1 MLKQRRTWVVPTLQ
15 GHTRRVEDEGETV
28 HQLITGVSTTGLP
41 MVIAEA

>member
-1 MLKQRRTWVVPTLQ
+1 MLEQRRPWVVPTLQ
-15 GHTRRVEDEGETV
+15 GHSRRVEDEGETV